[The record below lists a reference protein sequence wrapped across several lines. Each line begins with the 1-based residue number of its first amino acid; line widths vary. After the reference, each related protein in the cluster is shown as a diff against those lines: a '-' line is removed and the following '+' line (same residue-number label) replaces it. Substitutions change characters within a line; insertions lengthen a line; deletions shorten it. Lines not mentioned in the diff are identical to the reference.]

1 MPVRK
6 NVERTKLD
14 PALSRRPVSGCPFEL
29 TAAEKELL
37 KDPDW
42 IDEEE
47 ADLILALREEKEH
60 GAAGGVNIRDFA
72 RQLGIRLKD

>member
-6 NVERTKLD
+6 NVERPNRD
-14 PALSRRPVSGCPFEL
+14 PALSRRPVSECPFEL
-29 TAAEKELL
+29 TADEKKLL
-37 KDPDW
+37 KDPSW

-60 GAAGGVNIRDFA
+60 GSAGGINIRDFA
-72 RQLGIRLKD
+72 RELGIRLKD